1 MNSARIAPETTPKTR
16 RSARERVALGLVAA
30 YIHELSDRHDG
41 ARNRRVA
48 SGNGRVAPRAAPCG

>member
-1 MNSARIAPETTPKTR
+1 MNSPRTTPETAPKTR
-16 RSARERVALGLVAA
+16 RKAHERVALGLVAA

-41 ARNRRVA
+41 ARNRVA